1 MGDAADGRARSRF
14 QSGLLA
20 WLRQP
25 DDPTGLREMVAVVRS
40 LCAGD
45 AGMPAS
51 GLVLWRSAENFLTSL
66 LDGRRQT
73 DDEARRLCRRI
84 ERQLA
89 AHAQGQAGD
98 EKGLCAALFADVSNK
113 PAGLPIANDIARMA
127 SAAGGLGQLGATLS
141 VTAELL
147 PLFAGSRPVRY
158 GVEQVDRWLGAAR
171 HFDDAWHHMGRHGI
185 APVRHA
191 ATELVGVALELG
203 DAACLRLAEALA
215 TAIGCAED
223 PAWREDP
230 DLRAAVAAGLELAVE
245 RDGPNLPAFDRR
257 SRAIAERLARVEDNL
272 RTAMAARRATDRH
285 QLFADQARRHI
296 IAAQA
301 AIEARPP
308 AVAVA
313 LDALAWFAEDHGAGN
328 VLAIRGLAVQLL
340 QARTPVVHS
349 EDGVATLARVCDALQ
364 QAIDDL
370 SWGRPPRPDDIA
382 FAAVRRF
389 AAMDKPSQGL
399 SAPAGAG

>member
-1 MGDAADGRARSRF
+1 MGDAADARARSRF

-25 DDPTGLREMVAVVRS
+25 DDPTGLREMVAVARS
-40 LCAGD
+40 LSVDNAD
-45 AGMPAS
+45 TPAS
-51 GLVLWRSAENFLTSL
+51 RLVLWRSAENFLTSL
-66 LDGRRQT
+66 LDGRRQA

-113 PAGLPIANDIARMA
+113 PAGLPLANDIARMA

-158 GVEQVDRWLGAAR
+158 SSEQVERWLGAAR
-171 HFDDAWHHMGRHGI
+171 HCDDAWHHVGRHGV

-215 TAIGCAED
+215 TAVGCAED

-230 DLRAAVAAGLELAVE
+230 DLRAAVAAGLELAIE

-272 RTAMAARRATDRH
+272 RTATAARRSTDRH
-285 QLFADQARRHI
+285 VLYADQARRHI
-296 IAAQA
+296 LAAQA
-301 AIEARPP
+301 ALRASPP
-308 AVAVA
+308 ATASA

-328 VLAIRGLAVQLL
+328 VLAIRGLVVQLL
-340 QARTPVVHS
+340 QTRLLVTDDDEGIAALT
-349 EDGVATLARVCDALQ
+349 RVCDALR

-370 SWGRPPRPDDIA
+370 AWGRPPRPDDIA
-382 FAAVRRF
+382 FAAVRRL
-389 AAMDKPSQGL
+389 AAARSG
-399 SAPAGAG
+399 

>member
-20 WLRQP
+20 WLRRP
-25 DDPTGLREMVAVVRS
+25 DDPAGLREMVAVVRGF
-40 LCAGD
+40 CAPD
-45 AGMPAS
+45 AGTPAGS
-51 GLVLWRSAENFLTSL
+51 LVLWRSAENFLSSL
-66 LDGRRQT
+66 LDGSRLA

-89 AHAQGQAGD
+89 AHAQGQTGD

-113 PAGLPIANDIARMA
+113 PSGLPIANDIARLA
-127 SAAGGLGQLGATLS
+127 TAAGGLGQLGATLS

-158 GVEQVDRWLGAAR
+158 GAEQVARWQGAAR
-171 HFDDAWHHMGRHGI
+171 HFDDAWHLMGRHGI

-191 ATELVGVALELG
+191 ATELVGIALDLG

-230 DLRAAVAAGLELAVE
+230 ELRAAVAAGLELAVE

-257 SRAIAERLARVEDNL
+257 SRTVAERLARVEDSL
-272 RTAMAARRATDRH
+272 RAAMATRRASDR
-285 QLFADQARRHI
+285 QQAFADEARRHVT
-296 IAAQA
+296 AARAALQATPPA
-301 AIEARPP
+301 AIA
-308 AVAVA
+308 A
-313 LDALAWFAEDHGAGN
+313 LDALTWFAEDRGPGN
-328 VLAIRGLAVQLL
+328 VLAIRGLAVQLR
-340 QARTPVVHS
+340 QCSARIAGDA
-349 EDGVATLARVCDALQ
+349 DGIGALALACDALQ

-370 SWGRPPRPDDIA
+370 SWGRPPRPDDVA

-389 AAMDKPSQGL
+389 ASPD
-399 SAPAGAG
+399 GAIGA